1 MMFSSSTRL
10 GRLTL
15 FCQAGLQLHVNDG
28 DKLVNIFS
36 ELMYFD
42 EELAGERDEIGECA
56 QVSQKLSFCNLGCQ
70 ILVRLVSQTL
80 TILVPD

>member
-36 ELMYFD
+36 DPMYFWP
-42 EELAGERDEIGECA
+42 
-56 QVSQKLSFCNLGCQ
+56 VSGIKLVNVPGSCKSYHSA
-70 ILVRLVSQTL
+70 IVRGRYLSAL
-80 TILVPD
+80 YYRR